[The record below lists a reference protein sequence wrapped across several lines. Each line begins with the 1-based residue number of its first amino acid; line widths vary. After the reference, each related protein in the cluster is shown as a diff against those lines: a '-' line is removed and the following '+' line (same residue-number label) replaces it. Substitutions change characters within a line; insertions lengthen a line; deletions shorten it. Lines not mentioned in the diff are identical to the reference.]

1 MPQSICQ
8 WFSRVNPD
16 EIEIQKIVVGLGVL
30 QLFSTKLDDAPL
42 PDFWNYHRPN
52 LLEWRL
58 PPLRQRQAIA
68 KKSGTA
74 LPIEQNIGFD
84 CRLRGS
90 AKRSHNVTS
99 CLLQLKWRSQLILA
113 QVTL

>member
-1 MPQSICQ
+1 MRLR
-8 WFSRVNPD
+8 FKN
-16 EIEIQKIVVGLGVL
+16 IVVGLGVL

-42 PDFWNYHRPN
+42 PGFWNYHRPN
-52 LLEWRL
+52 LLERRL

-68 KKSGTA
+68 KKPSTA
-74 LPIEQNIGFD
+74 LPIQQNVGFD